1 MKVEELLLRV
11 AIGENTFWQGVRIL
25 NRSARHVWRL
35 IQRYRQKGFAA
46 LLDGRTG
53 RPSVSACHKNP
64 LDMS

>member
-25 NRSARHVWRL
+25 KRSARHVWRL

-46 LLDGRTG
+46 CWMVARGG
-53 RPSVSACHKNP
+53 PASAHAIKIH
-64 LDMS
+64 LT